1 MSDTESD
8 ISTSDSDVDS
18 AEERPTKIARVESPG
33 DAEGDSGSGSD
44 ADDPDDDDDDD
55 LSGDA
60 DEYEDQGNFKRK
72 QRRPINDLIIDM
84 ADVSDGDDEY
94 ETDGEEGI
102 DELLPAIDMGKG
114 RHRTRSLE
122 GDNSRHMKFMQ
133 QINELDGE
141 KIVEAIAKRFSG
153 YNTVCVAQDD
163 EHSYEIQ
170 QQKLLPG
177 NHLGARVEWNL
188 FECYRC
194 EGPELMDGQVSDW
207 I

>member
-1 MSDTESD
+1 MSDSESD
-8 ISTSDSDVDS
+8 VSTSDSDVDS

-33 DAEGDSGSGSD
+33 NAEGDSGSGSE
-44 ADDPDDDDDDD
+44 PDDDDDD

-60 DEYEDQGNFKRK
+60 DEYENQESYKRK
-72 QRRPINDLIIDM
+72 PRRPINDLIIDM

-102 DELLPAIDMGKG
+102 DELLPSIDMGKG
-114 RHRTRSLE
+114 RHRARSIE
-122 GDNSRHMKFMQ
+122 GDNSSHMKFLQ

-177 NHLGARVEWNL
+177 NHLGAGV
-188 FECYRC
+188 
-194 EGPELMDGQVSDW
+194 
-207 I
+207 